1 MARPKPWRVRVI
13 RRIEDSVEVFAYDDE
28 QAYDEASKL
37 PGVVSV
43 IPKSAM
49 PADKLAGAE
58 PPAGVS
64 EE

>member
-13 RRIEDSVEVFAYDDE
+13 RRIEESVEVFVHSEAEAY
-28 QAYDEASKL
+28 AEAAKL

-43 IPKSAM
+43 LLKSAI
-49 PADKLAGAE
+49 PADKVAGAE
-58 PPAGVS
+58 PAPGVS